1 MYDKR
6 VKALRE
12 KKDWT
17 QGDLAER
24 LGINQGTVSRWEKSI
39 TEPTG
44 LSKKAIDR
52 LLERAGL

>member
-17 QGDLAER
+17 QGELAER
-24 LGINQGTVSRWEKSI
+24 LGINQGTVSRWEQSI
-39 TEPTG
+39 AEPTG